1 MTDIATLGIAVDS
14 RKVGQARDELGRF
27 VKSAGDAERATLGL
41 NTATAALAAAMA
53 AATAATSKLVSV
65 QREFDRLNA
74 GLITVTGSAEA
85 AARAFAQLE
94 KLAADTPFSLQ
105 QVTQAFTKLANY
117 GLNPGAKAIKSY
129 GNTASALGKDL
140 SQMVEAVADAATG
153 EFERLKEFGIK
164 SAKEGDKVAFT
175 FRGTTTAVKNS
186 AQEIENYLMRLG
198 EVDFAGNMDA
208 RMKTLDGA
216 ISNLGDSWDR
226 FFRTVS
232 DAGAGGA
239 IESAVRGA
247 TSALDE
253 LDGLMR
259 SGAAAGFAAEV
270 GKLTAEMSAGA
281 AMIREMTGDLDPLKI
296 AFQTVTVLGAN
307 VAFVFRQIGSDI
319 GAAAAA
325 AGAAGRGEFK
335 QALDIFRMR
344 GEDAGRAR
352 QELDAFV
359 DRVMAGGAALDK
371 QTTAAGTATKALE
384 DYRIKSGQV
393 TQTEEQKKQAIEAY
407 NLRLDTMTSLLRE
420 AWDELDAIAK
430 QQQEYGKALWSGND
444 ALEEQARR
452 LEREVEFYGMTE
464 SAIQAVMIAR
474 LDEARAIAA
483 INGASEDH
491 LDFLQREIDARKRIA
506 AASSRREALDASRK
520 SAEDAAR
527 QWDRAAADIERALT
541 DSLMRAFESGKDF
554 GDAFAKSLQ
563 ATFKTMLLRVT
574 VQAVVSPVQSALGS
588 ALGVSGGS
596 LVGQAGTSML
606 GSLAGS
612 GLVSL
617 GGALGTGTGAGGFLT
632 GLGGALGSGSGFGG
646 KWAAGSA
653 LSATPGGAAAGLGMQ
668 LGAVAPYIGGALA
681 LASVLGAFGDTGAPK
696 SMIGGGGRIGPTG
709 VSYDPTGQ
717 AHWTSYTSSD
727 RQLASAVLTDELVKA
742 IQKINAGYT
751 GGAFVKGE
759 VNVKGSS
766 SNQSLAQ
773 VTGASGQVL
782 YHRFLEAG
790 KGTED
795 FQRFA
800 ASEIPKLQLALM
812 VDAMRQAGGKVKQ
825 IADDVIGTAGD
836 LTDTLQQVDAGGAM
850 ARLQE
855 AMAAME
861 QQAKD
866 TAAAAEAMN
875 AALLAGIST
884 ALSGVEAAVDAEKR
898 RLDAAYEEQRRA
910 YEDQIDAAQESS
922 AAISALAETLADA
935 AKTVSVVTP
944 STRRAARTAALGGLG
959 AALSAAQSG
968 QSLIPFADQISEAVG
983 VLSQPSEDLYA
994 TFDDFASEQGKAAGA
1009 LAALSK
1015 HADAQKSVAQLTL
1028 DAIRSA
1034 ADAAQREHI
1043 DAMAR
1048 LDAQLAEQ
1056 KRMVDGI
1063 LGVDNSVKSVRDA
1076 LQALSAAAT
1085 VQAVQAG
1092 KPPPAAATPRTSA
1105 VITDTGW
1112 LVGTSGASIRVEDAV
1127 KAIRESTNPRDVYD
1141 VSIREGIS
1149 APMLD
1154 SMLGWAAG
1162 TSNAWADSQGL
1173 PRFMNGGTHSGGW
1186 AMVGE
1191 NGPELA
1197 YLPPSQIFNAG
1208 DTRQMLR
1215 GDSAGEIAALRDE
1228 QRRQAAAMA
1237 NTLARLTRVVERW
1250 DGDGIPETR
1259 AV

>member
-14 RKVGQARDELGRF
+14 RKVGQARDELSRF
-27 VKSAGDAERATLGL
+27 VKSAGDAEQATIGL

-53 AATAATSKLVSV
+53 AATAATSKLISV

-85 AARAFAQLE
+85 AAGAFAQLE
-94 KLAADTPFSLQ
+94 KMAADTPFSLQ

-175 FRGTTTAVKNS
+175 FRGTTTTVKNS

-253 LDGLMR
+253 LDELMK

-270 GKLTAEMSAGA
+270 GKLTAEMSVGA
-281 AMIREMTGDLDPLKI
+281 AMIREMTGDFDPLKV

-344 GEDAGRAR
+344 GEDAGKAR

-384 DYRIKSGQV
+384 DYRVKSGQV
-393 TQTEEQKKQAIEAY
+393 AQTEEQKKQAIEAY

-474 LDEARAIAA
+474 LEEARAIAA

-506 AASSRREALDASRK
+506 EASSQREALDASRK

-563 ATFKTMLLRVT
+563 ATFKTMLLRVA
-574 VQAVVSPVQSALGS
+574 VQAVMSPVQGAIGS

-646 KWAAGSA
+646 TWAAGSA

-681 LASVLGAFGDTGAPK
+681 LASVLGAFGDKGAPK

-727 RQLASAVLTDELVKA
+727 RQLASTVLTDELVKA

-790 KGTED
+790 KGAED
-795 FQRFA
+795 FQRFV

-855 AMAAME
+855 ALAAME

-866 TAAAAEAMN
+866 TA

-922 AAISALAETLADA
+922 AAISALAQTLTDA

-944 STRRAARTAALGGLG
+944 ATRRAARTAALGGLS

-1015 HADAQKSVAQLTL
+1015 QADAQKSVAQLTL
-1028 DAIRSA
+1028 DAIKSA

-1043 DAMAR
+1043 EALGR

-1063 LGVDNSVKSVRDA
+1063 LGVDNSVKSV
-1076 LQALSAAAT
+1076 QAAIQSLSAAAT
-1085 VQAVQAG
+1085 AQAVQAG
-1092 KPPPAAATPRTSA
+1092 RPRPAGAAPLTGA
-1105 VITDTGW
+1105 VMTETGW
-1112 LVGTSGASIRVEDAV
+1112 LVGTNGTALSVDQAITNVNDAL
-1127 KAIRESTNPRDVYD
+1127 ARGDAATVYRAANEMG
-1141 VSIREGIS
+1141 VP
-1149 APMLD
+1149 ATMLD
-1154 SMLGWAAG
+1154 SMMGWAAG

-1173 PRFMNGGTHSGGW
+1173 PRFMNGGTHDGGW

-1197 YLPPSQIFNAG
+1197 YMPPSQIFNAG

-1237 NTLARLTRVVERW
+1237 GTLARLTRVVERW